1 MGRLLD
7 NDWKRS
13 RTTSQSGERSS
24 MITVTT
30 VDRSRGSDS
39 IAQVNAS
46 VWLMNSV
53 IVFPRYGRGVGRV
66 TSVTTTGDFLPYVGW
81 HKRWLAQSTVCGS

>member
-1 MGRLLD
+1 M
-7 NDWKRS
+7 
-13 RTTSQSGERSS
+13 
-24 MITVTT
+24 MTVTT

-53 IVFPRYGRGVGRV
+53 IVVPRYDRGAAAV
-66 TSVTTTGDFLPYVGW
+66 TVCAATGDFLPCADLLSAGW
-81 HKRWLAQSTVCGS
+81 QNRGMPGANR

>member
-1 MGRLLD
+1 
-7 NDWKRS
+7 
-13 RTTSQSGERSS
+13 

-39 IAQVNAS
+39 IAQVKAS

-53 IVFPRYGRGVGRV
+53 IAPSNYDRSDRP
-66 TSVTTTGDFLPYVGW
+66 TSDFLP
-81 HKRWLAQSTVCGS
+81 

>member
-1 MGRLLD
+1 
-7 NDWKRS
+7 
-13 RTTSQSGERSS
+13 

-39 IAQVNAS
+39 IAQVKAS

-53 IVFPRYGRGVGRV
+53 IVYLRYGCAVARV
-66 TSVTTTGDFLPYVGW
+66 TFEMATGDFLPSAGW
-81 HKRWLAQSTVCGS
+81 QNRGMPGSRR

>member
-1 MGRLLD
+1 M
-7 NDWKRS
+7 
-13 RTTSQSGERSS
+13 
-24 MITVTT
+24 MTVTT

-53 IVFPRYGRGVGRV
+53 IVVPRYDRGAAAV
-66 TSVTTTGDFLPYVGW
+66 TVCAATGDFLPCALPCDGLLSAGW
-81 HKRWLAQSTVCGS
+81 QNRGMPGANR